1 MTRTVTFLAL
11 TFAFP
16 LVPVR
21 AADPPPEPELAAI
34 LKKAATVRPSG
45 RDFAWREIP
54 WHDDAS
60 AALKEA
66 RDEKRPLLVW
76 LAGGRDRDGTPLERC

>member
-1 MTRTVTFLAL
+1 MTRIVLLAIPIL
-11 TFAFP
+11 L
-16 LVPVR
+16 LVAPSR
-21 AADPPPEPELAAI
+21 ADDAPPELSAL
-34 LKKAATVRPSG
+34 LKKAAAFRPGG

-54 WHDDAS
+54 WHDDPA

>member
-1 MTRTVTFLAL
+1 MTRTVTFLA
-11 TFAFP
+11 FAVALP
-16 LVPVR
+16 LAP
-21 AADPPPEPELAAI
+21 ACADDAPPELAAL
-34 LKKAATVRPSG
+34 LKKAAVVRPSG

-54 WHDDAS
+54 WHDDPS
-60 AALKEA
+60 VALKEA

>member
-1 MTRTVTFLAL
+1 MTRTVILLAL
-11 TFAFP
+11 AATLP
-16 LVPVR
+16 LAPAR
-21 AADPPPEPELAAI
+21 ADDAPPELAAL
-34 LKKAATVRPSG
+34 LKKAAALRPSG

-54 WHDDAS
+54 WHDDPA

-66 RDEKRPLLVW
+66 RDENRPLLVW